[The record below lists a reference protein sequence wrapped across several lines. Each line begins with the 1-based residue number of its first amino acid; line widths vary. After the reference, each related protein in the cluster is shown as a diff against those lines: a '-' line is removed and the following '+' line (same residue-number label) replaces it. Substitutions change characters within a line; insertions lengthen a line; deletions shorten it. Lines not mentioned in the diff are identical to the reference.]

1 MIFFPY
7 FGSILAIQT
16 NFGKSHKENFYHYQ
30 KPTRE
35 VRLCWYKIFTQL
47 IMKKILHTPCPHPH
61 PPPHISNCHENALT
75 FQCTSMY
82 YMLIYINIHMSSI
95 NLHIFITA
103 RRFFGQIYNVGLASL
118 MISVIEKMSEVINDI
133 NYRAKVFR
141 FQREIRTHNPWNYVP
156 LLSQLSQN
164 V

>member
-1 MIFFPY
+1 MSNQQHSWRVVKFVFFLRERLVWMTIVSMVTILDLCDYLKVTQLWWNYPPIYSLLGYHQILMRIFWGRKRFWTKMIFFPY

-61 PPPHISNCHENALT
+61 PYPPSYFKLSWKCL
-75 FQCTSMY
+75 
-82 YMLIYINIHMSSI
+82 
-95 NLHIFITA
+95 NLLV
-103 RRFFGQIYNVGLASL
+103 Y
-118 MISVIEKMSEVINDI
+118 
-133 NYRAKVFR
+133 
-141 FQREIRTHNPWNYVP
+141 
-156 LLSQLSQN
+156 
-164 V
+164 